1 MPGGLLKSS
10 CWKPGWHI
18 QGQALRGLHG
28 FAVDVVEFK
37 MDVLQAIFF
46 THRTWLTWLGS
57 QQQPTLCH
65 LLKSIGLPSRKNSW
79 LLHGYM
85 GIIIAHT
92 GNSFWPISIKNQDR
106 AIFDGSYWLM
116 AQGAWFTPAS
126 PRCWIIIPIIIPII
140 IIIIIILIQ
149 PRKVTEKWT
158 YSCQCA
164 EVCFTAVLPLAQSWP
179 ALCSYGSIRKVT
191 RFPAMHRDELDHIRS
206 CPCHRSPAAH
216 QLYSN
221 GRFQVPSIGGAP
233 CPWKGK
239 RFKLPKKTCRNF
251 IQPVRHQTIQ
261 HYLDTTSSTLDKSL
275 KTATR
280 LRVQLQMV
288 QTLM

>member
-92 GNSFWPISIKNQDR
+92 GNSF
-106 AIFDGSYWLM
+106 
-116 AQGAWFTPAS
+116 
-126 PRCWIIIPIIIPII
+126 
-140 IIIIIILIQ
+140 
-149 PRKVTEKWT
+149 
-158 YSCQCA
+158 
-164 EVCFTAVLPLAQSWP
+164 
-179 ALCSYGSIRKVT
+179 
-191 RFPAMHRDELDHIRS
+191 
-206 CPCHRSPAAH
+206 
-216 QLYSN
+216 
-221 GRFQVPSIGGAP
+221 
-233 CPWKGK
+233 
-239 RFKLPKKTCRNF
+239 
-251 IQPVRHQTIQ
+251 
-261 HYLDTTSSTLDKSL
+261 
-275 KTATR
+275 
-280 LRVQLQMV
+280 
-288 QTLM
+288 